1 MEDIAQILVSGVP
14 LGATYVLISLG
25 FAMVYGSFKVLQFA
39 HGSVYMIG
47 GLVTAAVA
55 SGGMNYLLALLVGA
69 VVAGLASVLLERGV
83 FRPLA
88 KAPVFDTAVAFIA
101 VATIVQQ
108 GAINLRGPDPVLI
121 DTPLDGVL
129 RISGPVGIRTHNL
142 LVLGASILL
151 IVLVYVLVHHT
162 RLGTSVRGVSQDPV
176 AAGLVG
182 INAGLISLTVFAIG
196 GLLAGVA
203 GGLVGAMH
211 PLDPFVGLT
220 VLLKSFVIVVLG
232 GFSVVGV
239 AVAGI
244 TLGLIESGAALYLS
258 SEWTGSISFG
268 LMLAFLIWRPTGL
281 VAEKVDENV

>member
-55 SGGMNYLLALLVGA
+55 SSGMSYLLALLVGA
-69 VVAGLASVLLERGV
+69 VVAGLSSVLLERGV

-88 KAPVFDTAVAFIA
+88 NAPVFDTAVAFIA

-129 RISGPVGIRTHNL
+129 RISGPVGIQTHNL

-162 RLGTSVRGVSQDPV
+162 RLGTSIRGVSQDPV

-220 VLLKSFVIVVLG
+220 VVLKSFVIVVLG

-244 TLGLIESGAALYLS
+244 TLGLIESSAALYLS

-268 LMLAFLIWRPTGL
+268 LMLLFLIWRPTGL